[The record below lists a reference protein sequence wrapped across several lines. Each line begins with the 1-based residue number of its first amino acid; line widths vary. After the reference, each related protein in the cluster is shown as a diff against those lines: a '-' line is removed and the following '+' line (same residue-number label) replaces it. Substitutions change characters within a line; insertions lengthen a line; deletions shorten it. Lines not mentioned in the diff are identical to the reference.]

1 MLNTDKNG
9 HLYQS
14 SICLIADP
22 LAGREPLNQLICISS
37 TDPQSKFLNDPAEV
51 MMNLRVHAK
60 LPIEM
65 CKIGGPYIKDIFLTS
80 NVPDRNTSLR
90 VLTQTAGAKTE
101 MMECLVTLIGPVKLA
116 KCSMRV
122 LDWTWRDSPTDGL
135 RGLGRN

>member
-1 MLNTDKNG
+1 VY
-9 HLYQS
+9 HS

-37 TDPQSKFLNDPAEV
+37 NDPQSKLLNDPAEV

-60 LPIEM
+60 LPIKM

-80 NVPDRNTSLR
+80 NVTDHNTSLR

-122 LDWTWRDSPTDGL
+122 SDWTWRDSPTDGV
-135 RGLGRN
+135 RG